1 MTTIAKSS
9 TQPKRRSRMMRFLG
23 DQRKWM
29 PYLFL
34 APFFITFLVFQFYP
48 LVRSVQ
54 MAFSESLGYTGTWEW
69 VGFQHFAEILTD
81 RHLLTSFRNFI
92 YFFAGSVITE
102 VPVAIFLATM
112 LASTLLLYRG
122 TFRTL
127 FFIPSVLPG
136 VLMGLVGLWFFSESR
151 GLANAIVQGLGG
163 PRVLWATLPA
173 YIMPKLLTI
182 AFWMWMGYHAIFFLA
197 GMSGIERSIIEAA
210 VVDGANY
217 WQRLRYI
224 ILPLLKPV
232 LAYVTI
238 IIALGS
244 LTTYDIQAVL
254 FESSAATESL
264 AGPGGQGW
272 FFIPYISDM
281 AFNHFRMGYATA
293 IGWLV
298 FFIAVGLT
306 ILQLRLYKIGG
317 SEE

>member
-1 MTTIAKSS
+1 
-9 TQPKRRSRMMRFLG
+9 
-23 DQRKWM
+23 
-29 PYLFL
+29 
-34 APFFITFLVFQFYP
+34 
-48 LVRSVQ
+48 

-69 VGFQHFAEILTD
+69 IGLQHFAEILTD

-92 YFFAGSVITE
+92 YFFAGSVITQ

-122 TFRTL
+122 IFRTL

-163 PRVLWATLPA
+163 PRVLWASLPK
-173 YIMPKLLTI
+173 YIMPMLLTI
-182 AFWMWMGYHAIFFLA
+182 AFWMWMGYNAVFFLA
-197 GMSGIERSIIEAA
+197 GMSGIERSIIEASI
-210 VVDGANY
+210 VDGANF

-238 IIALGS
+238 IVALGC
-244 LTTYDIQAVL
+244 LTTYDIQVVL
-254 FESSAATESL
+254 FETNSASLESL

-272 FFIPYISDM
+272 FFIPYITEM
-281 AFNHFRMGYATA
+281 AFNNFRMGYATA

-306 ILQLRLYKIGG
+306 ILQLRLYNIGG